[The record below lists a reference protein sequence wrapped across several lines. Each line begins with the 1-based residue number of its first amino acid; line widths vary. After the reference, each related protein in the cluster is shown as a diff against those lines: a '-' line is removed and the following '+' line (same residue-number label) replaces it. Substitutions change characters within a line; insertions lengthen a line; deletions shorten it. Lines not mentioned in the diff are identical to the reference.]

1 MDFLEKTGE
10 ELEARKLEIRDS
22 LNAEDADLDALEAEA
37 RAINEELERR
47 AAEQKEKEKIIEK
60 VIEERTV
67 VIEDGGKEN
76 TMTER
81 EIRSSKEYM
90 DAYVRYLKG
99 LDKNGTECRAI
110 LSENAPDDGMIPVPV
125 YVEGRIQT
133 AWERDEILS
142 RIRKTYFKG
151 NVKIG
156 VEMAA
161 TPAGIHEEGA
171 EAMPEEELTI
181 AVVEIVAK
189 SIKKWIFISDEV
201 LDLNG
206 EAFLDYIYDEIEYQ
220 IVKVAAEG
228 ALAVILQA
236 PDSGTGAPIISAT
249 EISALSVADIV
260 TAIGQLS
267 GGASDIVFIAN
278 RATIA
283 AYQALALGANYAFDI
298 FAGATVIPTDLL
310 VSYDNADEG
319 ETFAIVGDLK
329 GVQGNFPAGDSV
341 KFTFDPYSHAEE
353 DLVKIVGRMFAG
365 FGLVKN
371 NVFTLLQ
378 KPQEEN
384 E

>member
-1 MDFLEKTGE
+1 MEIKTMSAE
-10 ELEARKLEIRDS
+10 ELEERKMEIRE
-22 LNAEDADLDALEAEA
+22 LVNAEDADLDALEAEA
-37 RAINEELERR
+37 KEINAELEERR
-47 AAEQKEKEKIIEK
+47 KQIELKTREAEEILRNAQE
-60 VIEERTV
+60 
-67 VIEDGGKEN
+67 VIEDGKEN
-76 TMTER
+76 KPMTSK

-99 LDKNGTECRAI
+99 MDKNGTECRAL

-142 RIRKTYFKG
+142 RIRKTYLKG

-171 EAMPEEELTI
+171 EAPPEEELTI

-189 SIKKWIFISDEV
+189 SIKKWIFVSDEV

-220 IVKVAAEG
+220 IVKAAAYG
-228 ALAVILQA
+228 ALSVILQA

-249 EISALSVADIV
+249 EISALNVADIV